1 MDIPVLPGNSAAIRS
16 AAADLTGTVPRL
28 RTAHQAAVQV
38 EAVLTGDHWR
48 GTAFDA
54 LRRVV
59 ERKPLPQALD
69 VAVDRMGQAAEK
81 LHWFAGRFDEH
92 QDRLR
97 HLRARAAA
105 LADHVH
111 PDMDPASVAALEAQ
125 RRALEAQAHAVFDE
139 HRACLDAVA
148 ELFDWL
154 DDQPTF
160 ATPPPSNW
168 DRVTGTVGDAIGGTL
183 DVLASFGTGVYEG
196 FRDLVLGIRDLLLL
210 LDPTGWPELW
220 ANRGQILAMLQYVAE
235 HPIEFLGDLGTAL
248 LDLDTL
254 FDDPARWLGRRVP
267 DLLLA
272 LGTVGTGTVASRAA
286 GAARAM
292 RGPLGQLDDA
302 AQTLTAA
309 QRLRR
314 TDGIAGQYARLGAD
328 DAHLTQRGTGAFTRT
343 DTVIGRLAA
352 RTDGLGAVVQAA
364 RQAPGT
370 VLGEI
375 RAVTDLPVDAAL
387 SRLPIADGL
396 REQIRP
402 WAGRSFGNL
411 VTGGFTA
418 QLARVDGLLVGAPA
432 LSGRA
437 YAATVGANGVE
448 WLNDRA
454 GTLGTVQATV
464 EAATPPACR

>member
-1 MDIPVLPGNSAAIRS
+1 MDIPLLPGDSSAIRS

-28 RTAHQAAVQV
+28 RTAHGAAVQV
-38 EAVLTGDHWR
+38 EAVLTGDHWQ

-54 LRRVV
+54 FRRVV

-69 VAVDRMGQAAEK
+69 AAVDRMGQAAEK

-97 HLRARAAA
+97 HLRAQAASLDPADAA
-105 LADHVH
+105 LAAQR
-111 PDMDPASVAALEAQ
+111 PALEAQ
-125 RRALEAQAHAVFDE
+125 VEMVLDA
-139 HRACLDAVA
+139 HRACLDSVA

-210 LDPTGWPELW
+210 LDPTGWPDLW
-220 ANRGQILAMLQYVAE
+220 SNRGQILAMLQYVAE
-235 HPIEFLGDLGTAL
+235 NPIEFLGDLGTAL

-254 FDDPARWLGRRVP
+254 FEDPARWLGRRVP

-302 AQTLTAA
+302 ARTMTVA

-328 DAHLTQRGTGAFTRT
+328 DARLTQRGAGAFTRT

-364 RQAPGT
+364 RQGPGT

-375 RAVTDLPVDAAL
+375 RALTDLPVDAAL

-437 YAATVGANGVE
+437 YAATVGAGGVE